1 LLFIIRWRV
10 QKFDNN
16 GNFFCQIGA
25 AGSTSDAVGEP
36 AGIAV
41 DETGNIYVVDR
52 RNHQVKKHTPI
63 N

>member
-16 GNFFCQIGA
+16 GNFFCRIGA
-25 AGSTSDAVGEP
+25 AGSASDSVGEP
-36 AGIAV
+36 AEIAV
-41 DETGNIYVVDR
+41 DESGNIYVVDR
-52 RNHQVKKHTPI
+52 RNHQVKTYAPI